1 MVVQYDY
8 LLFHQENFGW
18 SELLCAT
25 FLYRINQVSLCYL
38 MTMGERGRNSN
49 GSLGLSSLKTKMK
62 LSGSEKAEDF

>member
-1 MVVQYDY
+1 MKKKNVLLLYDY
-8 LLFHQENFGW
+8 LLLHRMNFGW

-49 GSLGLSSLKTKMK
+49 GSLALSLLKKV
-62 LSGSEKAEDF
+62 GS